1 MAVDMFIKID
11 QIKGESPDK
20 VHKDEIQV
28 LSFSWGATQSGS
40 THMGTGGGSGK
51 VNFSDIT
58 FTKFV
63 DKASPM
69 LLQNCANGKHFKE
82 ALLTI
87 RKAGGTPLEYLKIK
101 LTDII
106 VSAFSSG
113 GSGGEDRLTENVTL
127 NFGKI
132 DFTYTPQKHDGSA
145 DVAVV
150 TTWDIQKNT
159 A

>member
-11 QIKGESPDK
+11 QIKGESPDDK
-20 VHKDEIQV
+20 HKDEIQV
-28 LSFSWGATQSGS
+28 LSFSWGATQSGT
-40 THMGTGGGSGK
+40 THVGTGGGAGK

-58 FTKFV
+58 FTKYI
-63 DKASPM
+63 DKASPL
-69 LLQNCANGKHFKE
+69 LLQGCASGKHYKD
-82 ALLTI
+82 ALLTV
-87 RKAGGTPLEYLKIK
+87 RKAGGNPLEYLKIK
-101 LTDII
+101 LSDVL
-106 VSAFSSG
+106 VSGFNSG

-132 DFTYTPQKHDGSA
+132 DFAYTPQKRDGTA

-150 TTWDIQKNT
+150 STWDIQKNT